1 MNDKD
6 QKLLWEAYL
15 EKHAPGHKKDEDND
29 KEKGK
34 YDDNDGE
41 DERCDYVPCKEDIQ
55 EEGEMGVANAASEG
69 MGLSIP
75 EFSAID
81 RENPEQMVFNAVL
94 SWMRADA
101 EGLTTPEDM
110 EGYSMSTAFDD
121 AKDFIKDALQ
131 DISFS
136 EIKSH
141 LTGIVALNDPEE
153 AAFQASVDDD
163 IRRDDSRLSD
173 MPPREPG
180 S

>member
-15 EKHAPGHKKDEDND
+15 EKHAPSHKKDEDND

-41 DERCDYVPCKEDIQ
+41 DERCDYVPCKEDVQ
-55 EEGEMGVANAASEG
+55 EEGERGVANAASEG

-81 RENPEQMVFNAVL
+81 RENPEQMVFQMVFDAIL
-94 SWMRADA
+94 GWMRADS
-101 EGLTTPEDM
+101 EGHVTPGDM
-110 EGYSMSTAFDD
+110 EGYNMSTAFDD
-121 AKDFIKDALQ
+121 AKESIRSALQ

-136 EIKSH
+136 EVKAH
-141 LTGIVALNDPEE
+141 LNNT
-153 AAFQASVDDD
+153 VDMRAGEDD